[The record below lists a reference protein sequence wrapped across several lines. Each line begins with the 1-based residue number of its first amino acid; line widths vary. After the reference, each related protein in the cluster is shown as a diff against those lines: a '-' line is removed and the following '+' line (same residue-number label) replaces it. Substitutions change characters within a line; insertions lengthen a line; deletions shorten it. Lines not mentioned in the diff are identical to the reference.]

1 MDKSWMNADR
11 RTKEFQRGVDGL
23 LMFALENGQDGN
35 KISCPCLKCAHS
47 KSWKARI
54 VRGHLF
60 QNGIDQSYTCW
71 IWHGEVSTGES
82 QHAAEDTS
90 SSSQSVDQ
98 NPMKTENAG
107 DTDDNADDNTTAVIP
122 FFNEHMAFLMTKYPE
137 HENDEMWLK
146 NKQNET
152 FPKWFKEKIASDLE
166 DKKELSNEIIWIA
179 DEPNKDVPTFS
190 GYRMDGVT
198 FRTRERDDMRQLP
211 EKNYYEDNVYE
222 NEASVEVELENDF
235 YMPNFPDVDEEDMPT
250 SYIRDDV
257 DELIQLS

>member
-1 MDKSWMNADR
+1 MDKSSMNADR

-23 LMFALENGQDGN
+23 LMFALENGHDGN

-98 NPMKTENAG
+98 KPMKTENAG
-107 DTDDNADDNTTAVIP
+107 DTDDNADDVSLDSSDIVGWFVQK
-122 FFNEHMAFLMTKYPE
+122 FFCLAFVDLLDA
-137 HENDEMWLK
+137 NLWNVDDDEVGD
-146 NKQNET
+146 
-152 FPKWFKEKIASDLE
+152 A
-166 DKKELSNEIIWIA
+166 
-179 DEPNKDVPTFS
+179 
-190 GYRMDGVT
+190 
-198 FRTRERDDMRQLP
+198 
-211 EKNYYEDNVYE
+211 
-222 NEASVEVELENDF
+222 EV
-235 YMPNFPDVDEEDMPT
+235 V
-250 SYIRDDV
+250 
-257 DELIQLS
+257 

>member
-107 DTDDNADDNTTAVIP
+107 DTDDNADDVS
-122 FFNEHMAFLMTKYPE
+122 L
-137 HENDEMWLK
+137 DSSD
-146 NKQNET
+146 NET

-198 FRTRERDDMRQLP
+198 FSTRERDDMRQLP